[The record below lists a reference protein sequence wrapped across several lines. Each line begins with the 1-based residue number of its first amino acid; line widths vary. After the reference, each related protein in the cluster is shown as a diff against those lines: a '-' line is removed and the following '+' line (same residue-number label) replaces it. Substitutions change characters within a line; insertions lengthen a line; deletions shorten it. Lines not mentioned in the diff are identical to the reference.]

1 MEETLSI
8 IKPDGVSKNI
18 IGAIF
23 QRFENAG
30 LKIVN
35 LKRLTLTTEEA
46 GEFYNMHK
54 ERPFYPELVKF
65 MTSGPCIPFVVKGN
79 NAILKVREL
88 MGATD
93 PSEAETGSIRA
104 DFADSIDRN
113 IIHGSDSNENSEIEC
128 SFHFSEREIFNEI

>member
-93 PSEAETGSIRA
+93 PKKAEDKTIRKLYGI
-104 DFADSIDRN
+104 SIDKN
-113 IIHGSDSNENSEIEC
+113 SVHGSDSVENAKKEID
-128 SFHFSEREIFNEI
+128 FFFKN

>member
-46 GEFYNMHK
+46 GDFYNMHK

-113 IIHGSDSNENSEIEC
+113 IIHGSDSKESAQ
-128 SFHFSEREIFNEI
+128 REISFFFE

>member
-113 IIHGSDSNENSEIEC
+113 IIHGSDSKESAQ
-128 SFHFSEREIFNEI
+128 REISFFFE